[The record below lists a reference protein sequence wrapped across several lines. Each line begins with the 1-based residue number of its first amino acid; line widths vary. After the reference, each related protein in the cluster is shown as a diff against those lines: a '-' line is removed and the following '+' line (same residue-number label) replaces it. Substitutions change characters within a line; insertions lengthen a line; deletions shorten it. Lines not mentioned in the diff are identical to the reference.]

1 MVFKKA
7 QIKNIT
13 KKAVAELKSYISI
26 DAVYLFGSY
35 STGRATNYSDID
47 LAFVSD
53 AFKKMD
59 DYRRSKLLMKVL
71 DRINLPEPKDIEPVG
86 LTKKEFENPKKF
98 SLASQIKKSGKV
110 VFIRKH

>member
-1 MVFKKA
+1 
-7 QIKNIT
+7 
-13 KKAVAELKSYISI
+13 
-26 DAVYLFGSY
+26 
-35 STGRATNYSDID
+35 
-47 LAFVSD
+47 
-53 AFKKMD
+53 
-59 DYRRSKLLMKVL
+59 MKVL